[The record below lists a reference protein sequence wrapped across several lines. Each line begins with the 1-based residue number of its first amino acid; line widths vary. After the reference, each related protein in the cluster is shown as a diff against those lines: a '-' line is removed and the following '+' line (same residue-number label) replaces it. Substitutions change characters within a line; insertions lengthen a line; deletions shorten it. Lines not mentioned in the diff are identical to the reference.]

1 MFSSGI
7 NAQTGIF
14 AHGCSYS
21 YRAELNEKQAN
32 EFQQQRFNNE
42 INNDRQNKI
51 LPTLVTTR
59 EDELKYFY
67 LRSSCRQVAKR
78 ITDGALAVNID
89 QETGV
94 KEDDDGNIIDG
105 QFVDRGQTTPCSN
118 AVLGIGQT
126 SRAELRMR
134 RKAEVL
140 QYKNKNTN
148 QKTKAQRYADAV
160 RNRTKG
166 TGSSGVQS
174 EDIGTNPNP
183 NGYTKSGNTLIMS
196 CPFNSIKYVRN
207 SRSGVPGRKTLLF
220 LDRNVTLRD
229 YL

>member
-1 MFSSGI
+1 MYSTGQEAGI
-7 NAQTGIF
+7 KNKDCLSDTYKNNLEKLRIANLARFGLDKAKDQE
-14 AHGCSYS
+14 
-21 YRAELNEKQAN
+21 ELNK
-32 EFQQQRFNNE
+32 R
-42 INNDRQNKI
+42 K
-51 LPTLVTTR
+51 PTLVTTR
-59 EDELKYFY
+59 KDELKYFY

-78 ITDGALAVNID
+78 ISDGALAVNID

-94 KEDDDGNIIDG
+94 KEDEDGNIIDG

-118 AVLGIGQT
+118 AVLGIGKT

-166 TGSSGVQS
+166 TGSSGIQS